1 MCINSHKRVIHIE
14 KERGGESVS
23 VSVCVRERERE
34 RERGDHAPFDKECHY
49 FNLGCLS
56 TFLWLLERLFIFSVL
71 GFRFPWEEKKDG
83 ERKND
88 IL

>member
-23 VSVCVRERERE
+23 VSE

-71 GFRFPWEEKKDG
+71 GFRFRWEEKKDG

>member
-1 MCINSHKRVIHIE
+1 MHKLTQACDTHRE
-14 KERGGESVS
+14 RERG
-23 VSVCVRERERE
+23 RECKCKRERE